1 MLDRVKKEYLRRVY
15 RLNEWKDANDFLDQ
29 MARRTGRLLKGGEP
43 DNNAVARMILNDWQ
57 RGKLP
62 FFVAPVNPDA
72 SKVEEKPAEDS
83 TPAAV
88 EESGEQQEK
97 EKKKFEPK
105 LAQDFRKI
113 RVDLKYE
120 GDDVQPLEEQPDFT
134 EDPSA
139 DEAEDDED
147 EDENLAGSS
156 APTDKKETEQSKSA
170 DVSQAKDVEDLDDE
184 EDDDDYEDDEMDE
197 EEDSDVD
204 AASKK
209 KQEKTLKL
217 KSRTITKSG
226 AFSVTPT
233 SRSSKKGG
241 DDDDRPENPRWKL
254 TSRERRKIDRDQK
267 KKKVGTHFYEVV
279 NVKNKSKK
287 KGFLEMA
294 KAFRGH
300 CKK

>member
-1 MLDRVKKEYLRRVY
+1 MLERVKKEYLRRVY

-120 GDDVQPLEEQPDFT
+120 GDDVQPLEEQPEFT

-139 DEAEDDED
+139 DEAEDDE
-147 EDENLAGSS
+147 
-156 APTDKKETEQSKSA
+156 
-170 DVSQAKDVEDLDDE
+170 
-184 EDDDDYEDDEMDE
+184 YED
-197 EEDSDVD
+197 
-204 AASKK
+204 
-209 KQEKTLKL
+209 
-217 KSRTITKSG
+217 
-226 AFSVTPT
+226 
-233 SRSSKKGG
+233 
-241 DDDDRPENPRWKL
+241 
-254 TSRERRKIDRDQK
+254 
-267 KKKVGTHFYEVV
+267 
-279 NVKNKSKK
+279 
-287 KGFLEMA
+287 
-294 KAFRGH
+294 
-300 CKK
+300 